1 MPLNKKGKKIKRA
14 MTKQYG
20 KKKGEK
26 VFYAMENSGK
36 LKKVIKA
43 VSGRDA
49 GMGMGGKTGNYGGGS
64 KSSSN
69 GGKGRDL
76 DFQQRGMS
84 KADYA
89 KSKQTQNFGGR
100 DTKSK
105 IGPPV
110 KDVPFKPPLSTAQS
124 LAVGLVVPFLGTG
137 INFAA
142 KQQYKSR
149 QKFAKKEGLYRD
161 VYKTTGKVLQP
172 NAPIGKDYLKAAGF
186 GKPKTNIFTSNGGDD
201 KGPNKPIIPTPV
213 IPVSTTKPVDEN
225 LVKPKDNFF
234 NFVAYKVGGLSGG
247 VSYGP
252 PPKKG
257 PNSQVPPVKMKKGGY
272 KK

>member
-1 MPLNKKGKKIKRA
+1 MPLTAKGKKLK
-14 MTKQYG
+14 KKFKEQYG

-26 VFYAMENSGK
+26 IFYAMENSGK
-36 LKKVIKA
+36 LKKVLKA
-43 VSGRDA
+43 K
-49 GMGMGGKTGNYGGGS
+49 GGKDASQSDFGGGS
-64 KSSSN
+64 KSS
-69 GGKGRDL
+69 GGGQGRDR

-89 KSKQTQNFGGR
+89 KSTQTQNFGGR
-100 DTKSK
+100 QSK
-105 IGPPV
+105 IGPVV
-110 KDVPFKPPLSTAQS
+110 KDVPFKKPLSTAQS

-137 INFAA
+137 INLAA

-149 QKFAKKEGLYRD
+149 QKFAKKQGLYRD

-172 NAPIGKDYLKAAGF
+172 NAPVGKDYLKAAGF
-186 GKPKTNIFTSNGGDD
+186 GKRPEMKQDRD
-201 KGPNKPIIPTPV
+201 GPPILPPV

-247 VSYGP
+247 VRYGP
-252 PPKKG
+252 PPKRG

>member
-1 MPLNKKGKKIKRA
+1 MPLTAKGKKLK
-14 MTKQYG
+14 KKFEEQYG
-20 KKKGEK
+20 KKKGQS

-36 LKKVIKA
+36 LKKVVKA
-43 VSGRDA
+43 KGGMDA
-49 GMGMGGKTGNYGGGS
+49 SQSDFGGGS
-64 KSSSN
+64 TSSGN
-69 GGKGRDL
+69 GQGRDR

-100 DTKSK
+100 QSK
-105 IGPPV
+105 IGPVV
-110 KDVPFKPPLSTAQS
+110 KDVPFKKPLSGTQS
-124 LAVGLVVPFLGTG
+124 FMLGLAIPGLGTA
-137 INFAA
+137 INFGA

-172 NAPIGKDYLKAAGF
+172 NAPAGKDYLKSAGF
-186 GKPKTNIFTSNGGDD
+186 GKSKIGPFVGGSNNNNI
-201 KGPNKPIIPTPV
+201 
-213 IPVSTTKPVDEN
+213 IPVSTTKPVDPN
-225 LVKPKDNFF
+225 LVNPKDNFF

-247 VSYGP
+247 VKYGP
-252 PPKKG
+252 PPKRG

>member
-1 MPLNKKGKKIKRA
+1 MPLTAKGKKLK
-14 MTKQYG
+14 KKFEEQYG
-20 KKKGEK
+20 KKKGQS

-43 VSGRDA
+43 KGGMDA
-49 GMGMGGKTGNYGGGS
+49 SQSDFGGGS
-64 KSSSN
+64 KSS
-69 GGKGRDL
+69 GGRQGRDR

-89 KSKQTQNFGGR
+89 KSKQTQNFSGR

-105 IGPPV
+105 IGPVV
-110 KDVPFKPPLSTAQS
+110 KDVSFKPPLSATQS
-124 LAVGLVVPFLGTG
+124 LMLGLAVPFLGTA
-137 INFAA
+137 INFGA
-142 KQQYKSR
+142 KQQYKGR

-172 NAPIGKDYLKAAGF
+172 NAPTGKDYLKSAGF
-186 GKPKTNIFTSNGGDD
+186 GKRKVAPFVGNDRD
-201 KGPNKPIIPTPV
+201 PIIPIST
-213 IPVSTTKPVDEN
+213 TTKPVDPN
-225 LVKPKDNFF
+225 LVKPKENFF

-247 VSYGP
+247 VRYGP

-257 PNSQVPPVKMKKGGY
+257 PNPQGLKKGGY

>member
-1 MPLNKKGKKIKRA
+1 MPLTAEGKKLK
-14 MTKQYG
+14 KKFKEQYG

-43 VSGRDA
+43 R
-49 GMGMGGKTGNYGGGS
+49 GGKDASQSDFGGGS
-64 KSSSN
+64 KSS
-69 GGKGRDL
+69 GGGGRDL

-89 KSKQTQNFGGR
+89 KSTQTQNFGGR
-100 DTKSK
+100 QSK
-105 IGPPV
+105 IGPAV
-110 KDVPFKPPLSTAQS
+110 KDVPFKPPLSKTQS

-172 NAPIGKDYLKAAGF
+172 NAPVGKDYLKAAGF

>member
-1 MPLNKKGKKIKRA
+1 MPLTAKGKKLKKKFE
-14 MTKQYG
+14 KQYG
-20 KKKGEK
+20 KKKGQS

-43 VSGRDA
+43 RGGKDA
-49 GMGMGGKTGNYGGGS
+49 SQSDFGGGTPGPGDTGGAGGYDGDTQQFGKVGSSPTSTGGGKTT
-64 KSSSN
+64 K
-69 GGKGRDL
+69 
-76 DFQQRGMS
+76 
-84 KADYA
+84 
-89 KSKQTQNFGGR
+89 
-100 DTKSK
+100 KSK
-105 IGPPV
+105 IGPVV
-110 KDVPFKPPLSTAQS
+110 KDVPFKPPLSKTQS

-149 QKFAKKEGLYRD
+149 QKFAKKQGLYRD

-172 NAPIGKDYLKAAGF
+172 NAPTGKDYLKQAGF
-186 GKPKTNIFTSNGGDD
+186 GKTKVAPFVGGNDN
-201 KGPNKPIIPTPV
+201 KPTKPIIPPITS
-213 IPVSTTKPVDEN
+213 VSMTKPVDPN
-225 LVKPKDNFF
+225 LVSPKENFF

-247 VSYGP
+247 VRYGP
-252 PPKKG
+252 PPKRG

>member
-1 MPLNKKGKKIKRA
+1 MPLTAKGKKLK
-14 MTKQYG
+14 KKFKEQYG

-43 VSGRDA
+43 RGGMDA
-49 GMGMGGKTGNYGGGS
+49 SQSDFGGGS
-64 KSSSN
+64 KSS
-69 GGKGRDL
+69 GGGQGRDR

-89 KSKQTQNFGGR
+89 KSTQSQNFGGR
-100 DTKSK
+100 SK
-105 IGPPV
+105 IGPVV
-110 KDVPFKPPLSTAQS
+110 KDVPFKAPLNLAQS
-124 LAVGLVVPFLGTG
+124 LAISQIIPFSGPL
-137 INFAA
+137 INIAA
-142 KQQYKSR
+142 KLKYKDR
-149 QKFAKKEGLYRD
+149 QKFAKKQGLYRD

-172 NAPIGKDYLKAAGF
+172 NAPTGKDYLKQAGY
-186 GKPKTNIFTSNGGDD
+186 GKSKVAPFLGDDD
-201 KGPNKPIIPTPV
+201 KGTPILPI
-213 IPVSTTKPVDEN
+213 STTKPVDTT
-225 LVKPKDNFF
+225 LVNPKENFF
-234 NFVAYKVGGLSGG
+234 NFVAYKTGGLSGG

-252 PPKKG
+252 PPKRG

>member
-1 MPLNKKGKKIKRA
+1 MPLTAKGKKLKEKFK
-14 MTKQYG
+14 KQYG

-36 LKKVIKA
+36 LKKVLKA
-43 VSGRDA
+43 K
-49 GMGMGGKTGNYGGGS
+49 GGKDASQSDFGGGS
-64 KSSSN
+64 KSS
-69 GGKGRDL
+69 GGGQGRDR

-89 KSKQTQNFGGR
+89 KSTQTQNFGGR
-100 DTKSK
+100 QSK
-105 IGPPV
+105 IGPVV
-110 KDVPFKPPLSTAQS
+110 KDVPFKPPLTTAQS

-161 VYKTTGKVLQP
+161 AYKTTGKVLKP
-172 NAPIGKDYLKAAGF
+172 NAPVGKDYLKAAGF
-186 GKPKTNIFTSNGGDD
+186 GKRPEMKQDRD
-201 KGPNKPIIPTPV
+201 GPPILPPV

-247 VSYGP
+247 VRYGP
-252 PPKKG
+252 PPKRG
-257 PNSQVPPVKMKKGGY
+257 PNSKVPPVKMKKGGY